1 MCSVTVKS
9 FPLGRS
15 LSLNHHLHVIGLFH
29 HHMVVFGVW
38 TMMSCARA
46 RLMMFGMISWDE
58 NCRSLYSDI
67 QYLFNIAYASRIMI
81 HAGWVSKVT
90 RQLHNRMFSYRYYR
104 DTISISIQTPS
115 HDHVVPRFKKSVH
128 GVHAVIIHSYSEA
141 IIVMTGLGLTCTYFV
156 NCIYPLSVSV
166 PRHDLISIPTT

>member
-1 MCSVTVKS
+1 
-9 FPLGRS
+9 
-15 LSLNHHLHVIGLFH
+15 
-29 HHMVVFGVW
+29 
-38 TMMSCARA
+38 MMSCARA

-90 RQLHNRMFSYRYYR
+90 RQFHNRMFRTG
-104 DTISISIQTPS
+104 TIATPS

-128 GVHAVIIHSYSEA
+128 GVYAVIIHSYSEA

-156 NCIYPLSVSV
+156 NCIYPLSISV